1 MSDMS
6 AIMLSLRPNNNWF
19 VENETL
25 TWEDDLELKPTD
37 AEIEAKRIELQNKL
51 PMKIL
56 RRERD
61 IKLKN
66 SDVYSL
72 PDFPHSNETTKQAWL
87 TYRQQLRDLP
97 ANSSPQL
104 DDDGILTNVVFP
116 TPPS

>member
-1 MSDMS
+1 MID
-6 AIMLSLRPNNNWF
+6 IYNILKSLRPNNKWSTVNNTF
-19 VENETL
+19 

-56 RRERD
+56 RRRRD
-61 IKLKN
+61 EKLKEC
-66 SDVYSL
+66 DVYSL
-72 PDFPHSNETTKQAWL
+72 PDFPHLNETTKQAWL

-104 DDDGILTNVVFP
+104 DDDGILTNVTWP
-116 TPPS
+116 SPPS